1 MTTLITG
8 GASQTGVALAKLLQA
23 SGHPV
28 LFASR
33 SGRVPEGFDSVKFDF
48 TDPSTFEAPFSASG
62 HKIEYVYLLLPLL
75 DPLRE
80 AKPFIDLAVTKGTK
94 RFVLLS
100 ASGKFTEK
108 GPGSH
113 GTGQV
118 HTYLDEQGLDYVAL
132 RPNWFTENL
141 LRVYA
146 VGIKQY
152 NVIQNTLATA
162 RIPLIAVDDIAQAAF
177 DAITDVGKLPNREP
191 ILIGPDLVSY
201 SEIAEAFSQTLGRPI
216 TFSVISREELLKR
229 YLSYGV
235 PDALAHYLADLE
247 DEEENNGASEAL
259 LKDPRSLTGKLGV
272 KEWIV
277 KHKQDFISA

>member
-48 TDPSTFEAPFSASG
+48 TDPSTLEAPFSVSG

-75 DPLRE
+75 DLSA

-100 ASGKFTEK
+100 ASGKYKDK
-108 GPGSH
+108 GPGSD
-113 GTGQV
+113 GTG
-118 HTYLDEQGLDYVAL
+118 
-132 RPNWFTENL
+132 TENL
-141 LRVYA
+141 LRIYG
-146 VGIKQY
+146 VGIKQH

-201 SEIAEAFSQTLGRPI
+201 SEIAEAFSQTLGRSI
-216 TFSVISREELLKR
+216 TFSVISREEVLKR

-235 PDALAHYLADLE
+235 PDALAHYLVNRE
-247 DEEENNGASEAL
+247 DEEESNGESAAL

-277 KHKQDFISA
+277 KHKQDFIAA

>member
-33 SGRVPEGFDSVKFDF
+33 SGRVPEGFESVKFDF
-48 TDPSTFEAPFSASG
+48 TDPSTLEAPFSVSG

-75 DPLRE
+75 DLSA

-100 ASGKFTEK
+100 ASGKYKDK
-108 GPGSH
+108 GPGSD

-132 RPNWFTENL
+132 RPTWFTENL
-141 LRVYA
+141 LRIYG
-146 VGIKQY
+146 VGIKQH

-201 SEIAEAFSQTLGRPI
+201 SEIAEAFSQTLGRSI
-216 TFSVISREELLKR
+216 TFSVISREEVLKR

-235 PDALAHYLADLE
+235 PDALAHYLVNRE
-247 DEEENNGASEAL
+247 DEEESNGESAAL

-277 KHKQDFISA
+277 KHKQDFIAA